1 MKGLKKFTAN
11 MIMGANVASI
21 ILMLLVG
28 YSDHLNPQEHPILSC
43 LGLTFPVF
51 LAINFGFLV
60 FWAVFSLK
68 RVIVPILGFMICYS
82 PVRSYFPLNVSSSE
96 SVDLKVVTY
105 NVAGYSADEK
115 GVRGGGLE
123 GALDYVSKQ
132 KDADI
137 ICLQEVTLLAK
148 EKEPFLSTFPYIES
162 YYLKAS
168 GSAVAL
174 LSKYPIISHESVC
187 YDNENFVSIAYTL
200 NVKGKPFM
208 VINSHLATAGL
219 SSEDRHD
226 FNSMVHGD
234 KKTEVAREESE
245 RLLVKL
251 GEQNVVRS
259 RQVRSLVQFLKRHT
273 DIPILL
279 CGDFNDSPIS
289 YSRYSI
295 GRHLTDCFRETGNGL
310 GWTFWRDAI
319 RVRIDYI
326 FCSSHLTPVS
336 CKVDNSV
343 NSSDHYPMICGLKMG
358 GNAQK

>member
-43 LGLTFPVF
+43 LGLTFPIF
-51 LAINFGFLV
+51 LAINFGFLA

-187 YDNENFVSIAYTL
+187 YDNEDFVSIAYTL

-234 KKTEVAREESE
+234 KKTEVAREESK

-251 GEQNVVRS
+251 GARNAKRA
-259 RQVRSLVQFLKRHT
+259 RQVKALSRFLKAHKGVPV
-273 DIPILL
+273 IL

-289 YSRYSI
+289 YPHYEMSKR
-295 GRHLTDCFRETGNGL
+295 LTDCFRESGNGL
-310 GWTFWRDAI
+310 GWTFFRNAI
-319 RVRIDYI
+319 HVRIDHI
-326 FCSSHLTPVS
+326 FCSSHFVPCT
-336 CKVDNSV
+336 CKVDANAT
-343 NSSDHYPMICGLKMG
+343 SSDHYPMLCSLKMQG
-358 GNAQK
+358 KTQK